1 MGNGGPATEALLES
15 PQAVAADLSGTIYI
29 ADTGNGAIRRVSG
42 GVISTVERFTGYIYD
57 LKLDAGGDLY
67 VAAGSNIFT
76 VPPAGIVTKIA
87 GNGSGTFSGDGG
99 SATSAGLSAVE
110 GIAIGNDGSI
120 YLCDTYN
127 NRVRKITADG
137 IIHTIAGGNGAGF
150 AGDNG
155 PAAGALINVPTNIAL
170 DAIGNLYIRDS
181 PATMP
186 PPPAPPGTKVP
197 LASRLTSR
205 AK

>member
-76 VPPAGIVTKIA
+76 
-87 GNGSGTFSGDGG
+87 S
-99 SATSAGLSAVE
+99 
-110 GIAIGNDGSI
+110 
-120 YLCDTYN
+120 
-127 NRVRKITADG
+127 
-137 IIHTIAGGNGAGF
+137 
-150 AGDNG
+150 
-155 PAAGALINVPTNIAL
+155 
-170 DAIGNLYIRDS
+170 
-181 PATMP
+181 P
-186 PPPAPPGTKVP
+186 PPV
-197 LASRLTSR
+197 S
-205 AK
+205 